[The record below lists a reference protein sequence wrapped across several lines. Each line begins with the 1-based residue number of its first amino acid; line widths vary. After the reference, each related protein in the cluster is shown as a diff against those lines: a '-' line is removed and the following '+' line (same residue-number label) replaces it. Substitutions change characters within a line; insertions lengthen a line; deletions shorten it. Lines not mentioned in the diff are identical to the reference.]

1 MKLEKKLYNS
11 KSTENL
17 IDRSFIGSK
26 RTKDDDIDVP
36 KFFQLYDKL
45 FYNIPKSG
53 AISHSYII
61 NKSSKYAGG
70 IINTQEQ
77 EIQNLKNIGNPPTT
91 NEVTDEP
98 TNTMDTTPPP
108 IDGETCMHGNSW
120 NSNCSECDDLD
131 DVEVALNEMGNIID
145 NEPNDTLLG
154 KKIRDFYNSW
164 IEFNETNSD
173 NTNNIDI

>member
-1 MKLEKKLYNS
+1 MSEDNKQKDLEDLQKNFKQL
-11 KSTENL
+11 ENEL
-17 IDRSFIGSK
+17 TDMVKNLGDI
-26 RTKDDDIDVP
+26 TKFND
-36 KFFQLYDKL
+36 L
-45 FYNIPKSG
+45 S
-53 AISHSYII
+53 
-61 NKSSKYAGG
+61 
-70 IINTQEQ
+70 E

-154 KKIRDFYNSW
+154 QKIRDFYHKW